1 MFPGFFVPSVYTR
14 SCHGGDIMF
23 TAVRSSHRFRLDTTQ
38 TQPVCSKLQNFC
50 GLQENAYV
58 GSKDDKMFIK
68 TDLANSA

>member
-1 MFPGFFVPSVYTR
+1 
-14 SCHGGDIMF
+14 MF